1 MYKNEQLKPLGL
13 RCCRLMSVQEDF
25 KQPAFSVGAF
35 PVNPMGFGLFIAVLL
50 STVIVFQYGFV
61 SLVMAWSTPE
71 YSHGPLIPLISLYLF
86 LRELRQAPPVNLTDP
101 VIRWPGLVVSAV
113 GLGIGLVGNL
123 VQIPDITAYAFIIWM
138 MGLVLLT
145 FGWHRG
151 RAHWAPVLHLVFML
165 PLPQFLYWQLTIF
178 LQGVSS
184 VIGVWFI
191 ELARIP
197 VFLDGNIIDLGIY
210 KLQVAEACSGLRYLF
225 PILSFSYLFSIL
237 YRGPLWHKAVLLL
250 SAAPITVFMNSFRI
264 GVIGVLVNHYGIEQ
278 AEGFLHFFEGWVI
291 FLACVGILFV
301 MAIAMQRLTP
311 NPLPLSEAIDLDTN
325 GLGPISARILK
336 IKPSAA
342 MGFAVLLGAAV
353 SCTLILWPAPPTTLP
368 DRTPFMLFP
377 RQIDGKF
384 AAFQSLDPDVAKTLA
399 ADDYVLANYQAGS
412 GPVINVFAAY
422 YDDQTNGAGIH
433 SPEVCLP
440 VGGWEVFS
448 IDPYE
453 VSFPETAYGDFLL
466 NRSVIQ
472 KGVNKQLVYYWFE
485 QRGKRMTNDFKAKL
499 VVVYDSW
506 TRGRRDGA
514 LIRFVT
520 PIENGES
527 EQDAD
532 ARMQT
537 FMAEALKVMP
547 RYVPE

>member
-1 MYKNEQLKPLGL
+1 
-13 RCCRLMSVQEDF
+13 MSVQDNF
-25 KQPAFSVGAF
+25 RPSIPFIGTV
-35 PVNPMGFGLFIAVLL
+35 PVNPMGFGLFAGTVLASL
-50 STVIVFQYGFV
+50 YVFQFGLLA
-61 SLVMAWSTPE
+61 LVEAWSTPE

-86 LRELRQAPPVNLTDP
+86 LRELRKTPRADPAEPVRRMPGILVLT
-101 VIRWPGLVVSAV
+101 L
-113 GLGIGLVGNL
+113 GLGLGMIGNL
-123 VQIPDITAYAFIIWM
+123 VQIPDIVAYAVIVWV
-138 MGLVLLT
+138 MGLVLVC
-145 FGWHRG
+145 FGWDRG
-151 RAHWAPVLHLVFML
+151 KAHWAPVLHLVFML
-165 PLPQFLYWQLTIF
+165 PLPQFMYWQLTIF

-184 VIGVWFI
+184 EIGVWFI
-191 ELARIP
+191 ELAQIP
-197 VFLDGNIIDLGIY
+197 VFLDGNIIDLGVY

-225 PILSFSYLFSIL
+225 PILSFSYLFAIL

-264 GVIGVLVNHYGIEQ
+264 GVIGILVNHFGIEQ

-291 FLACVGILFV
+291 FLACVGILFA

-325 GLGPISARILK
+325 GLGPIFARVLSIT
-336 IKPSAA
+336 PSV
-342 MGFAVLLGAAV
+342 MLGLGALVGGLFSLA
-353 SCTLILWPAPPTTLP
+353 LYFFPAPPTVLP

-377 RQIDGKF
+377 REIANQYG
-384 AAFQSLDPDVAKTLA
+384 AFESLDPAVAKTLA
-399 ADDYVLANYQAGS
+399 ADDYVAASYS
-412 GPVINVFAAY
+412 GGGKSPVNVFVAY

-448 IDPYE
+448 IDPAE
-453 VSFPETAYGDFLL
+453 VSFPDTTYGTFEL

-472 KGVNKQLVYYWFE
+472 KGLNKQMVYYWFE
-485 QRGKRMTNDFKAKL
+485 QRGRRMTNDFLAKL

-506 TRGRRDGA
+506 MRGRRDGA

-520 PIENGES
+520 PIHPDETEA
-527 EQDAD
+527 DAD
-532 ARMQT
+532 ARLQA

>member
-1 MYKNEQLKPLGL
+1 
-13 RCCRLMSVQEDF
+13 MSVQDNVSR
-25 KQPAFSVGAF
+25 PVISIGSL
-35 PVNPMGFGLFIAVLL
+35 PVNPMGLGLFVALLVCTITVFQFGLASLL
-50 STVIVFQYGFV
+50 TE
-61 SLVMAWSTPE
+61 WSTPE

-86 LRELRQAPPVNLTDP
+86 LRELRQAPAVDPAAPVN
-101 VIRWPGLVVSAV
+101 RWPGVLVLAFGLAV
-113 GLGIGLVGNL
+113 GLIGNL
-123 VQIPDITAYAFIIWM
+123 VQIPDITAYAFIVWV
-138 MGLVLLT
+138 MGVVLIG
-145 FGWHRG
+145 FGWERG
-151 RAHWAPVLHLVFML
+151 RTHWPPVLHLIFML
-165 PLPQFLYWQLTIF
+165 PLPQFMYWQLTIF

-197 VFLDGNIIDLGIY
+197 VYLDGNIIDLGVY

-264 GVIGVLVNHYGIEQ
+264 GVIGILVNHYGIEQ

-325 GLGPISARILK
+325 GLGPIAARILN
-336 IKPSAA
+336 IKPSLAMVCAVVFGAA
-342 MGFAVLLGAAV
+342 M
-353 SCTLILWPAPPTTLP
+353 SITLILWPAPPTTLP

-377 RQIDGKF
+377 RQIDGKY
-384 AAFQSLDPDVAKTLA
+384 AAFQSLDPEVAATLA
-399 ADDYVLANYQAGS
+399 ADDYVSANYQAGS
-412 GPVINVFAAY
+412 DPTVNVFVAY
-422 YDDQTNGAGIH
+422 YDDQTNGGGIH

-453 VSFPETAYGDFLL
+453 VSFPDTVYGDFTL

-485 QRGKRMTNDFKAKL
+485 QRGKRMTNDFLTKL

-514 LIRFVT
+514 IIRFVT
-520 PIENGES
+520 PIGTGET
-527 EQDAD
+527 EQEAD
-532 ARMQT
+532 QRVQA